1 MNEKDEAKVVSIIAK
16 VLDMGLSKYHTLFLT
31 QMAIHRY
38 KIKTK
43 KKQESIKKTA
53 QKIMSKMPELCKKSE
68 GLKHKNIILT
78 SASRTLE
85 RLEEELYDANIPEE
99 LLNGQIL
106 ENVLEFLIE

>member
-31 QMAIHRY
+31 QMAIRRY

-78 SASRTLE
+78 ETE
-85 RLEEELYDANIPEE
+85 RLEEELYDANLSEE

>member
-31 QMAIHRY
+31 QMAIRRY

-78 SASRTLE
+78 LE
-85 RLEEELYDANIPEE
+85 RLEEELYDANLSEE

>member
-43 KKQESIKKTA
+43 KKQESIKK
-53 QKIMSKMPELCKKSE
+53 QHKK
-68 GLKHKNIILT
+68 L
-78 SASRTLE
+78 
-85 RLEEELYDANIPEE
+85 
-99 LLNGQIL
+99 
-106 ENVLEFLIE
+106 